1 MRGCVV
7 GLVLFLLLFA
17 SCHRKQPGNVLDE
30 SRMESVLQDLH
41 LARALA
47 SQRDSTSFYQEYY
60 FLEALKR
67 NRISKE
73 EFDRS
78 MLWYAQ
84 HADLLYKIYDRISQ
98 RLEKES
104 SALGVAT
111 SNTRLYSS
119 LSSQGDTANVW
130 NGGSYY
136 LLSPVGVSNR
146 MSFRVVAD
154 STFHPYDTY
163 LIHFVSKFVYSEGQ
177 RDAYVGL
184 SVTYDND
191 SVQSIVTRLYNDGDF
206 SMQLLS
212 EGRRI
217 KHVDGFVYLN
227 AHCSDKPKL
236 LFLMNPS
243 LIRFHKPEMAKPK
256 VEEAPADTLKRDSL
270 KVVDADSSRRKLKI
284 DNSCHLKP
292 IPVRKMMR

>member
-1 MRGCVV
+1 MSGRVV

-17 SCHRKQPGNVLDE
+17 SCHRKQPGGVLDE
-30 SRMESVLQDLH
+30 KKMESVLQDLH

-67 NRISKE
+67 NHVSRD
-73 EFDRS
+73 EFDKS
-78 MLWYAQ
+78 MLWYSQ
-84 HADLLYKIYDRISQ
+84 HADLLYKIYDRISL
-98 RLEKES
+98 RLEKEA

-111 SNTRLYSS
+111 SNTRLYAS
-119 LSSQGDTANVW
+119 LGSQGDTANVW
-130 NGGSYY
+130 NGRSYY

-146 MSFRVVAD
+146 MSFRVEAD
-154 STFHPYDTY
+154 SSFYPHDTY

-206 SMQLLS
+206 SLQLLS
-212 EGRRI
+212 ADRRI

-227 AHCSDKPKL
+227 AHCSEKPKL
-236 LFLMNPS
+236 LFLTNPS
-243 LIRFHKPEMAKPK
+243 LIRFHRQEVAKPK
-256 VEEAPADTLKRDSL
+256 VEKAPADTLRLDSL
-270 KVVDADSSRRKLKI
+270 KVVDMDSSGKKPKLNI
-284 DNSCHLKP
+284 SRHLKP
-292 IPVRKMMR
+292 VPVRKMPH